1 MKKTTELSEFKIFE
15 NQRNLMWHSK
25 SHIMTIQDLHKNDKF
40 RFNDTAFVVI
50 RKWISDEKP
59 LIAQVD
65 SHIYERQVFY
75 YEGLEIEKV

>member
-1 MKKTTELSEFKIFE
+1 
-15 NQRNLMWHSK
+15 
-25 SHIMTIQDLHKNDKF
+25 MTIQDLHKNDKF